1 MLNYYKEKLVK
12 KENQLNIAKCG
23 AIEKTKMLV
32 NASKLL
38 IDKELFGF
46 DEIIEIKTELEKV
59 IEAVEAIQGDIDF
72 CKEQLEK
79 ELSKEQERKKLEAH
93 EQKIKEAKELLE
105 KAGMHI
111 IDEVNR
117 NENN

>member
-1 MLNYYKEKLVK
+1 
-12 KENQLNIAKCG
+12 
-23 AIEKTKMLV
+23 MLV

-79 ELSKEQERKKLEAH
+79 ELSKEQERKKLEVINFIRLINIFNLTTKFL
-93 EQKIKEAKELLE
+93 Q
-105 KAGMHI
+105 
-111 IDEVNR
+111 N
-117 NENN
+117 